1 MIQRLQS
8 VYLLLT
14 TLCSVL
20 FLSGNML
27 KFNDNSGNILSI
39 TYKGLKRI
47 GGGAAPE
54 QLEKFLPILII
65 LLLIALISIVDIFI
79 YRKRKLQ
86 TRFTIGLFILTII
99 LIIVLAGYSFFVIQ
113 NFDAEISWSIKMIL
127 PLLMLLFTYLAYR
140 GIRKDEDL
148 VKSYDRLR

>member
-27 KFNDNSGNILSI
+27 KFTDDSGNLLSI

-47 GGGAAPE
+47 AGGAAPE
-54 QLEKFLPILII
+54 QLERLLPLTILVILIAVVA
-65 LLLIALISIVDIFI
+65 LIAIFL
-79 YRKRKLQ
+79 YRNRKLQ
-86 TRFTIGLFILTII
+86 IRFTIGLLI
-99 LIIVLAGYSFFVIQ
+99 LILILVIVLAGYSFLVMRNYNADI
-113 NFDAEISWSIKMIL
+113 NRSIKMIL

-148 VKSYDRLR
+148 VKSYD

>member
-27 KFNDNSGNILSI
+27 KFTDDSGDLLNI
-39 TYKGLKRI
+39 TYNGLKRI
-47 GGGAAPE
+47 SEGESPE
-54 QLEKFLPILII
+54 QLARLLPLII
-65 LLLIALISIVDIFI
+65 LILLTAVTALIAIFL
-79 YRKRKLQ
+79 YRNRKLQ
-86 TRFTIGLFILTII
+86 IKFTIGLLI
-99 LIIVLAGYSFFVIQ
+99 LILILVMVLAGYSFLVMR